1 MGFSEIIWNV
11 HLQIHPDKI
20 LFILQKSH
28 HGKGANLMWLWSWSL
43 SDDSRLKKHFKDIL
57 LAINK
62 QGDAYR
68 KKKKKIG
75 TMKFKENTSST
86 KLIETHPFE
95 KNIYI
100 DAYGNKT
107 PIVQ

>member
-43 SDDSRLKKHFKDIL
+43 SDDSRLKKHQKDML
-57 LAINK
+57 LAINILGRCLAEK
-62 QGDAYR
+62 E
-68 KKKKKIG
+68 KKVYDG
-75 TMKFKENTSST
+75 F
-86 KLIETHPFE
+86 
-95 KNIYI
+95 
-100 DAYGNKT
+100 
-107 PIVQ
+107 

>member
-43 SDDSRLKKHFKDIL
+43 SDDSRLKKHFKGIL
-57 LAINK
+57 LAIINREMIRGK
-62 QGDAYR
+62 RKR
-68 KKKKKIG
+68 KKNRYNEI
-75 TMKFKENTSST
+75 
-86 KLIETHPFE
+86 
-95 KNIYI
+95 
-100 DAYGNKT
+100 
-107 PIVQ
+107 